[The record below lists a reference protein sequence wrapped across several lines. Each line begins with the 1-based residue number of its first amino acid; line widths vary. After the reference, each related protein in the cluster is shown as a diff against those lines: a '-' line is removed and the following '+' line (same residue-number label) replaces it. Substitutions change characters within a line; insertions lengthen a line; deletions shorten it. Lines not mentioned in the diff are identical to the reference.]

1 MCELVRPAK
10 LDFPLFT
17 NRDGVLLL
25 LPSFFA
31 NATSQTGS
39 VLRQKKEVVDGRLIR
54 SLEEQPIERRTEKT
68 IFSNLR
74 RFLTWVED
82 TAADGGE
89 IRVQTHHNLPSEV
102 LNHYLEYLVCEEG
115 LSDNAVDQMIM
126 GLNSY
131 YNWLSIAD
139 LAPNVKDIRL
149 TRDCRAKARRNKNRR
164 LAIKYLTSELRQHL
178 YDHANSRR
186 DRLLLRC
193 AAETGVRTKE
203 LQSFRVNDFFYQGK
217 IHPGLKSLFADAE
230 QNPANMEFRYFL
242 QGQYSKGVR
251 KSGGKSRALWIHR
264 SLLESMK
271 QWFDNERPHSE
282 SDSFFVNHDGRPINE
297 RAGTIAFLK
306 AKKSL
311 MKVQDSLSLD
321 GQRIEVDHTYHVLR
335 HSFGTDLFN
344 RLATED
350 GMDFENIVPT
360 SRAYLETAKRMGHS
374 TTGPDA
380 PKTTA
385 TYIRTCHM
393 KVRMEGGDFII

>member
-1 MCELVRPAK
+1 M
-10 LDFPLFT
+10 
-17 NRDGVLLL
+17 

-31 NATSQTGS
+31 NATSKNGS
-39 VLRQKKEVVDGRLIR
+39 ALRQKKEIVDGRLTR
-54 SLEEQPIERRTEKT
+54 SLEEQPIEHRTEEM

-74 RFLTWVED
+74 RFLAWVED

-102 LNHYLEYLVCEEG
+102 LNHYLEYLVFEVG
-115 LSDNAVDQMIM
+115 LSDNAADQMIM

-131 YNWLSIAD
+131 YNWLSNAD
-139 LAPNVKDIRL
+139 LAPDVKDIRL
-149 TRDCRAKARRNKNRR
+149 TRECRAKARRNKNRR
-164 LAIKYLTSELRQHL
+164 LAIKYLTRELRQHL
-178 YDHANSRR
+178 YRHANSSR

-193 AAETGVRTKE
+193 GAEIGVRTKE
-203 LQSFRVNDFFYQGK
+203 LLSFRVNDFHYHGK
-217 IHPGLKSLFADAE
+217 NHPGLKSLFAEAE
-230 QNPANMEFRYFL
+230 QNSTKMEFRYFL

-251 KSGGKSRALWIHR
+251 KSGGTSRALWIHR

-271 QWFDNERPHSE
+271 HWFDNERPHSV

-297 RAGTIAFLK
+297 RAGTNAFLK

-311 MKVQDSLSLD
+311 IEVQGSLSPD
-321 GQRIEVDHTYHVLR
+321 GQRIEVDHSYHVLR
-335 HSFGTDLFN
+335 HSFGTDLFH

-350 GMDFENIVPT
+350 GMDFDNIVPT
-360 SRAYLETAKRMGHS
+360 SRAYLETARRLGHS
-374 TTGPDA
+374 IVGPDA

-393 KVRMEGGDFII
+393 KVRMEGGDFMV